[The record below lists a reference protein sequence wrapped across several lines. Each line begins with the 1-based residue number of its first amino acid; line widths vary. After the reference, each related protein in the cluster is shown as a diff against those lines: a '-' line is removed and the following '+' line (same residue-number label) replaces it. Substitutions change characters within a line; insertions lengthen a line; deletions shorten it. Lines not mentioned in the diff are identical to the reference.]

1 MSFIQRAVKVP
12 PNSVSLEEARHRVF
26 DFFRAACRSIP
37 TVMEIY
43 NLDDVVAPSH
53 LRSVVASEIRKN
65 SSVTNPKVSL
75 SLSLPSNYTKR
86 CRFIIRVKCLE
97 FRICLQETFI
107 LQSNWEFYYEMEL
120 SDLVFILQFVPS
132 LWMNLGWNSGIVP
145 TMSDFRCSIS
155 TLYQNF
161 RKFSLRN
168 TLFWLIFVAVWEC
181 NKMMVIE
188 AEAFWYL
195 CLTEIS

>member
-37 TVMEIY
+37 TIMEIY

-65 SSVTNPKVSL
+65 SSVTNPKVL
-75 SLSLPSNYTKR
+75 SLSLLPPPPPPPSNYTKR
-86 CRFIIRVKCLE
+86 CRFIFQVKCLE

-107 LQSNWEFYYEMEL
+107 LQSNWEFYEMEL
-120 SDLVFILQFVPS
+120 SNLVFILQFCAKS
-132 LWMNLGWNSGIVP
+132 LNE
-145 TMSDFRCSIS
+145 
-155 TLYQNF
+155 
-161 RKFSLRN
+161 FSLKFGDRGHN
-168 TLFWLIFVAVWEC
+168 E
-181 NKMMVIE
+181 
-188 AEAFWYL
+188 
-195 CLTEIS
+195 